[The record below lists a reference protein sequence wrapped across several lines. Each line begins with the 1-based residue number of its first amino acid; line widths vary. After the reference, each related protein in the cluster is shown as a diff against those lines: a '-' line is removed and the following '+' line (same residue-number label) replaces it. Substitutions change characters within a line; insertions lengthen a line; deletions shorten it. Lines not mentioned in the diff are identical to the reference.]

1 MLRAWGNKNKLLSFQ
16 FFLRLG
22 IFFIGSQLLPAE
34 LFTHTHFPFIMLVVT
49 TTPLKGKKEKRKK
62 KNQKGLEPLINLF
75 AAVLH
80 TK

>member
-49 TTPLKGKKEKRKK
+49 TTPLKGKKKKKKRKTRR
-62 KNQKGLEPLINLF
+62 
-75 AAVLH
+75 V
-80 TK
+80 